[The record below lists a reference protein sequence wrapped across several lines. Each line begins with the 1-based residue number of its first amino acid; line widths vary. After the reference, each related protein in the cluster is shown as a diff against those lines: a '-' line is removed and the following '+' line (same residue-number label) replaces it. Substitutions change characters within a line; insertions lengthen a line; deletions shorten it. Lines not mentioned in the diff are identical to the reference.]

1 MLASIQKFGGD
12 KLISQQLQANAVV
25 RWLFLVGLAAPGA
38 RVNNQAAFSILA
50 FSAITLRTEF
60 VFHSKH
66 RHRPSP
72 GVKYRLQSKASA
84 MDKREL
90 DRYKRAL
97 LEKREELAV
106 GNAGSLVPAAGGWE
120 GDPVD
125 QANADA
131 EADLQIRLHQ
141 SNGRLLRAVDG
152 ALSRIKHGTFGVCES
167 CQKPI
172 LRARLEAVPWTRHC
186 RDCKERTH
194 AA

>member
-1 MLASIQKFGGD
+1 
-12 KLISQQLQANAVV
+12 
-25 RWLFLVGLAAPGA
+25 
-38 RVNNQAAFSILA
+38 
-50 FSAITLRTEF
+50 
-60 VFHSKH
+60 
-66 RHRPSP
+66 
-72 GVKYRLQSKASA
+72 

-97 LEKREELAV
+97 LKKQGELAV

-167 CQKPI
+167 CQS
-172 LRARLEAVPWTRHC
+172 LFYERA
-186 RDCKERTH
+186 
-194 AA
+194 